1 MSLKR
6 FSGCLTRFFC
16 GGRFN
21 KSQIATVLLRF
32 VVLCFGQSLSW
43 SSPHRV
49 RLEPCLWAEVPGY
62 SWQKM
67 MRLPKGSLI
76 GMSSPHGC
84 SVILGV
90 AFG

>member
-6 FSGCLTRFFC
+6 FSGCLTRFFL
-16 GGRFN
+16 RRSVQQVTDRN
-21 KSQIATVLLRF
+21 RF
-32 VVLCFGQSLSW
+32 VAFCRLCFGQSLSW

-84 SVILGV
+84 SVILGL

>member
-1 MSLKR
+1 MSIKS
-6 FSGCLTRFFC
+6 FSGCLTRFFLRRS
-16 GGRFN
+16 GQQVADRN
-21 KSQIATVLLRF
+21 RF
-32 VVLCFGQSLSW
+32 VAFCRVVFWAVVAW
-43 SSPHRV
+43 SSLHRV

-84 SVILGV
+84 SVILGL

>member
-1 MSLKR
+1 MSLKSFR
-6 FSGCLTRFFC
+6 CCLDWGFGC
-16 GGRFN
+16 GRVN

-32 VVLCFGQSLSW
+32 VVLSFGQSLSW
-43 SSPHRV
+43 SSLHRV

-84 SVILGV
+84 SVILGL

>member
-16 GGRFN
+16 GGRVN

-32 VVLCFGQSLSW
+32 VVLCFGQSLLW

-49 RLEPCLWAEVPGY
+49 RLEPCL
-62 SWQKM
+62 
-67 MRLPKGSLI
+67 
-76 GMSSPHGC
+76 
-84 SVILGV
+84 
-90 AFG
+90 

>member
-49 RLEPCLWAEVPGY
+49 RLEPCL
-62 SWQKM
+62 
-67 MRLPKGSLI
+67 
-76 GMSSPHGC
+76 
-84 SVILGV
+84 
-90 AFG
+90 

>member
-32 VVLCFGQSLSW
+32 CRVVFWAVVVLVQSAQGA
-43 SSPHRV
+43 P
-49 RLEPCLWAEVPGY
+49 
-62 SWQKM
+62 
-67 MRLPKGSLI
+67 
-76 GMSSPHGC
+76 
-84 SVILGV
+84 
-90 AFG
+90 